1 MAQHENNQTTT
12 LAPLGE
18 RVASPFALPLRTAL
32 SAAKGL
38 RVNSASRVRGFS
50 PAGHSLFTISPL
62 LAFVAFGE
70 VDFLVFKVVV
80 RVHADELLVG
90 FLQLT
95 LKTRRHPEIQA
106 TGRNHSFLSN

>member
-1 MAQHENNQTTT
+1 VNSASRVRGLRPLLRSSREYEQDSLPRIKKLAPQA

-50 PAGHSLFTISPL
+50 RLFSK
-62 LAFVAFGE
+62 E
-70 VDFLVFKVVV
+70 
-80 RVHADELLVG
+80 E
-90 FLQLT
+90 
-95 LKTRRHPEIQA
+95 
-106 TGRNHSFLSN
+106 